1 MDNILSYLEKTEAT
15 YGHRT
20 AADDGTV
27 CLTWKELGNLS
38 RRLGTEFCSR
48 TEPKKPIAILMEK
61 SALTLAAMFGAVY
74 AGCFYVMIDPAQPS
88 ARLGEILQVL
98 DTKLVV
104 THRKGEKY
112 LKEAGYRGEV
122 YLIQNVIGCQSDGNR
137 LDEIR
142 KNSTEREL
150 LYGTFTSGS
159 TGVPKCVAVSHKAVI
174 DFITHFIKLFP
185 ITADDR
191 IGNQAPFDFDVSV
204 KDIYAALMTGAALI
218 LIPKQMFSSPPMLLD
233 YLCSKK
239 VTSLTWAV
247 SALTLVSALKGL
259 SYKAPSTVRQVLFSG
274 EVMPAKQLRMWQ
286 EALPETRF
294 VNLYGPSEITCN
306 CTYYPIERIFQ
317 DHERLP
323 IGRPFPG
330 REVFLMDD
338 SGKEILI
345 PEKIGEICVSGES
358 LAEGYYRNPEE
369 TKARFI
375 TGKNGRYYRTGDLG
389 YYGKDGE
396 MYFSGR
402 KDFQIKHMG
411 HRIELEEVE
420 HALEQIQGVE
430 KSCCL
435 MDRKKNQLAAFYLGE
450 AQISEIK
457 KQLRKRV
464 PLYMIPHRFIQTGK
478 IPLNKNGKTDRKYLQ
493 QRLEAI

>member
-98 DTKLVV
+98 D
-104 THRKGEKY
+104 RKGEKY

-142 KNSTEREL
+142 KNSTERDL

-247 SALTLVSALKGL
+247 SALTLVSKG
-259 SYKAPSTVRQVLFSG
+259 A
-274 EVMPAKQLRMWQ
+274 QL
-286 EALPETRF
+286 
-294 VNLYGPSEITCN
+294 
-306 CTYYPIERIFQ
+306 
-317 DHERLP
+317 
-323 IGRPFPG
+323 
-330 REVFLMDD
+330 
-338 SGKEILI
+338 
-345 PEKIGEICVSGES
+345 
-358 LAEGYYRNPEE
+358 
-369 TKARFI
+369 
-375 TGKNGRYYRTGDLG
+375 
-389 YYGKDGE
+389 
-396 MYFSGR
+396 
-402 KDFQIKHMG
+402 
-411 HRIELEEVE
+411 
-420 HALEQIQGVE
+420 
-430 KSCCL
+430 
-435 MDRKKNQLAAFYLGE
+435 
-450 AQISEIK
+450 
-457 KQLRKRV
+457 
-464 PLYMIPHRFIQTGK
+464 
-478 IPLNKNGKTDRKYLQ
+478 
-493 QRLEAI
+493 